1 MDHTFSEIFN
11 AFAHKLTPAIIKLI
25 THPSLDNPYT
35 ALFLVWIFMFTM
47 EHILPRNKEYGVVS
61 RKGFWLDLFYL
72 FFIDFLF
79 GIIGF
84 FALTYTVEYV
94 FTNWMKSMG
103 VTLPLWEPGHLPF
116 IVQFLIFFVVMD
128 FFEFFSH
135 YILHRVNF
143 FWAFHKIHHA
153 QETLGFAS
161 TRHFHFME
169 YLVLRPLG
177 WIPFG
182 LLGFSNEK
190 YVLCTVIYMWIT
202 YTLVFFS
209 HCNVKIN
216 FGFLN
221 KIIITPNT
229 HYWHHA
235 KNIPRKY
242 GVNYASVLVIWD
254 HLFKSYY
261 LPEDPEMQ
269 PVLGVPDNDVPTNF
283 VGQMWY
289 PFKQLL
295 SRKKDS
301 QMVVKRQMGSKKK
314 PVAEIKSTAKNKG
327 D

>member
-1 MDHTFSEIFN
+1 MEPSFTDIFSTYASQIGP
-11 AFAHKLTPAIIKLI
+11 AVMKLL
-25 THPSLDNPYT
+25 THPAYNNSYT
-35 ALFLVWIFMFTM
+35 VLFVVWTFMFIM
-47 EHILPRNKEYGVVS
+47 EHILPRSKDYGVIS

-72 FFIDFLF
+72 FFFDFLF
-79 GIIGF
+79 WIIGF
-84 FALTYTVEYV
+84 IALTFTIEY
-94 FTNWMKSMG
+94 FFKAWMKSIG
-103 VTLPLWEPGHLPF
+103 VELPFWEAGALPF
-116 IVQFLIFFVVMD
+116 IFQFLIFFIVMD
-128 FFEFFSH
+128 FSQFLAH
-135 YILHRVNF
+135 YLLHRINF

-161 TRHFHFME
+161 ARHFHFME
-169 YLVLRPLG
+169 YLVLRPFG

-182 LLGFSNEK
+182 FLGFSDEK
-190 YVLCTVIYMWIT
+190 YILCTALYMWIA
-202 YTLVFFS
+202 YMLVFFS
-209 HCNVKIN
+209 HCNVKVN

-261 LPEDPEMQ
+261 LPDDPKLQ
-269 PVLGVPDNDVPTNF
+269 PILGVPNNDVPKNF

-295 SRKKDS
+295 TRKKDS
-301 QMVVKRQMGSKKK
+301 QILIQKQPPQKKQ
-314 PVAEIKSTAKNKG
+314 IKN
-327 D
+327 

>member
-1 MDHTFSEIFN
+1 MEFSFYDIFSTY
-11 AFAHKLTPAIIKLI
+11 AEQVGPAVNRLIIN
-25 THPSLDNPYT
+25 PAYNNPYT
-35 ALFLVWIFMFTM
+35 VLFIVWGLMFVI
-47 EHILPRNKEYGVVS
+47 EHLLPRNKEYGVVS

-84 FALTYTVEYV
+84 IALTFTVEYF
-94 FTNWMKSMG
+94 FTAGMKSLG
-103 VTLPLWEPGHLPF
+103 VELPLWEPAGIPF
-116 IVQFLIFFVVMD
+116 IFQFLIFFVVMD
-128 FFEFFSH
+128 FFEFFAH
-135 YILHRVNF
+135 YLLHKIDF

-169 YLVLRPLG
+169 YLVLRPFG

-182 LLGFSNEK
+182 LLGFSDEK
-190 YVLCTVIYMWIT
+190 YVLCTALYMWIA

-209 HCNVKIN
+209 HCNVKVN

-229 HYWHHA
+229 HFWHHA
-235 KNIPRKY
+235 KNIPRKH

-261 LPEDPEMQ
+261 LPDDPKVQ
-269 PVLGVPDNDVPTNF
+269 PVLGIPNNDVPKHF

-289 PFKQLL
+289 PFRQVLK
-295 SRKKDS
+295 RKKDS
-301 QMVVKRQMGSKKK
+301 QMVVQKQSGSKKK
-314 PVAEIKSTAKNKG
+314 IK
-327 D
+327 DL